1 MFCRPRCIGFA
12 RRRIGRGGR
21 IVLDRVSTNMDD
33 VWSNFT
39 IYDSAITQE
48 QQQHQLQLK
57 HQKQHDEED
66 SVVGDLVSV
75 KSEKPDNIGS
85 VVVDLVTH
93 RVGRMNSVDSVP
105 RTNSLSWSENIVI
118 NSEQSNHPTVVS
130 IKQESLDDCL
140 GTTTMTT
147 AAVVQTP
154 PPSLSNYHRYSANT
168 MPATTTTP
176 ASPLRRTLSQNI
188 PYNSIN
194 NSNKQNVSSSSGS
207 NSYSCSSNLSRHH
220 QLDRSA
226 SMPVTTII
234 KIEPMDGIETG
245 DGGACGSVNDPTT
258 TYPPTVKV
266 DDDPYAEF
274 LSEIRRDWLH
284 FRPKTPPTPLSLEG
298 ENEPSDFGEPTVQ
311 FSERTPLQIELQRL
325 AEQPNSMLLNGYDDN
340 GSDLLMQSANDE
352 NVFVTGPFTLD
363 DLMDDQQ
370 NQTNAMTTHDSLSS
384 GGGNDINLS
393 GDSLPELCLS
403 LGESDENEKM
413 LENILQECEF
423 DDLKTFNTNANFWNG
438 ILEDACDDIDDPV
451 NKKSAFDKL
460 AAADFITTTDRNHKV
475 GKRKSQH
482 SKATARSGC
491 SAFSISNIPKDDF
504 FKKEDPPPLLS
515 ATEEGTVPTA
525 VASIQLAQPPALV
538 VTTAA
543 IDDSSRTHQLIT
555 TPHSTTHIKIEPPD
569 DILETVKLTRPQ
581 QQHQQI
587 LLNPANVIKTEVVQT
602 TNIPPTVYA
611 SSTAVQQANAIIM
624 QQMQHQQQQQELQ
637 KLQQQAQQVQK
648 TFVIQQQQ
656 QILQQQQPH
665 QTVQL
670 QHQQPGEGTLIL
682 SNTASPIRRT
692 TNGPAEKNS
701 KSTLLLNLQKHCEEI
716 LHRVIENRKTFEN
729 WLRIRAADFNP

>member
-1 MFCRPRCIGFA
+1 MFYRRRCIGFA

-39 IYDSAITQE
+39 IFDSALTRE
-48 QQQHQLQLK
+48 QQQHQLQVK
-57 HQKQHDEED
+57 HQKQLDEED
-66 SVVGDLVSV
+66 SVVGDLISV

-93 RVGRMNSVDSVP
+93 RVGRMNSVDSVA

-140 GTTTMTT
+140 VTTTMTT
-147 AAVVQTP
+147 AAVLQTP
-154 PPSLSNYHRYSANT
+154 PPSFSNNHRYSANT
-168 MPATTTTP
+168 MPATTTTTP
-176 ASPLRRTLSQNI
+176 SSTLRRTLSQSI

-194 NSNKQNVSSSSGS
+194 NSNKQNVSSSSAS

-220 QLDRSA
+220 QFDRSA
-226 SMPVTTII
+226 SMPVTTTI
-234 KIEPMDGIETG
+234 KSEPMDEAG
-245 DGGACGSVNDPTT
+245 DGGACGSANDPTT
-258 TYPPTVKV
+258 TYPPTVKD

-311 FSERTPLQIELQRL
+311 FSERTPLQIEIQRL
-325 AEQPNSMLLNGYDDN
+325 ADQPPSSMVNGYDEND
-340 GSDLLMQSANDE
+340 SDILMRSSNDD
-352 NVFVTGPFTLD
+352 NVFVTGLFSLD

-370 NQTNAMTTHDSLSS
+370 NQNAMTTHDSLSS
-384 GGGNDINLS
+384 GGGNDINIS

-438 ILEDACDDIDDPV
+438 ILEDACDE
-451 NKKSAFDKL
+451 KSAFDKL

-475 GKRKSQH
+475 GKRKQH
-482 SKATARSGC
+482 ARTTARSGC

-504 FKKEDPPPLLS
+504 FKKEDPPPPLS
-515 ATEEGTVPTA
+515 TTEAEAVPIA
-525 VASIQLAQPPALV
+525 VTSIASAQPPALV

-543 IDDSSRTHQLIT
+543 IAESSRNHQLI
-555 TPHSTTHIKIEPPD
+555 STTNATTQIKIEPPD
-569 DILETVKLTRPQ
+569 DNFETVKLTRPQ
-581 QQHQQI
+581 QQQQQI

-602 TNIPPTVYA
+602 SNMPSTVYA
-611 SSTAVQQANAIIM
+611 STTAVQQANAIIL
-624 QQMQHQQQQQELQ
+624 QQIQQQQQQQELQ

-656 QILQQQQPH
+656 QILQQQQQQSH

-670 QHQQPGEGTLIL
+670 QHQQPAEGTLIL
-682 SNTASPIRRT
+682 SNTTVPIRRT

-701 KSTLLLNLQKHCEEI
+701 KSSLFLNLQKQFHEMGMAEVEI
-716 LHRVIENRKTFEN
+716 LYRV
-729 WLRIRAADFNP
+729 

>member
-1 MFCRPRCIGFA
+1 
-12 RRRIGRGGR
+12 
-21 IVLDRVSTNMDD
+21 MDD

-39 IYDSAITQE
+39 IYDSAKTQE

-57 HQKQHDEED
+57 HQKQLDEED
-66 SVVGDLVSV
+66 SVVGDLVLV

-93 RVGRMNSVDSVP
+93 RVGRMNSVDSVA

-140 GTTTMTT
+140 VTTTMTT

-154 PPSLSNYHRYSANT
+154 PPSLSNNHRYSANT

-176 ASPLRRTLSQNI
+176 ASTLRRTLSQSI

-234 KIEPMDGIETG
+234 KLEPMDGGEA
-245 DGGACGSVNDPTT
+245 DDSGACGSASDPTT

-284 FRPKTPPTPLSLEG
+284 FRPKTPPTPLSLDG
-298 ENEPSDFGEPTVQ
+298 DNEPSDFGEPTLQ
-311 FSERTPLQIELQRL
+311 FSERTQLQIELQRL
-325 AEQPNSMLLNGYDDN
+325 AEEPSSSLMLNTYDEN
-340 GSDLLMQSANDE
+340 GSDLLLRSANDD
-352 NVFVTGPFTLD
+352 NLFVTGPFTLD

-370 NQTNAMTTHDSLSS
+370 NQTNAMTTHESLSS

-403 LGESDENEKM
+403 LGENDENEKM

-460 AAADFITTTDRNHKV
+460 AATDFINATDRNHKV

-482 SKATARSGC
+482 ARSTARSGC
-491 SAFSISNIPKDDF
+491 STFSISNIPKDDF
-504 FKKEDPPPLLS
+504 FKKEDPPPPLS
-515 ATEEGTVPTA
+515 VTEEGASPTV
-525 VASIQLAQPPALV
+525 VASIASANPPVLV

-543 IDDSSRTHQLIT
+543 IDDSSRNHQLSST
-555 TPHSTTHIKIEPPD
+555 TNTTTHIKIEPPD
-569 DILETVKLTRPQ
+569 DILETVKLTRPLQ
-581 QQHQQI
+581 QQQI
-587 LLNPANVIKTEVVQT
+587 LLSPANVIKTEVVQA
-602 TNIPPTVYA
+602 TNIPSTVYT
-611 SSTAVQQANAIIM
+611 STTAVQQANAIIL
-624 QQMQHQQQQQELQ
+624 QQMQHQQQHQQQQELQ

-656 QILQQQQPH
+656 QQLLQQQQQSH

-670 QHQQPGEGTLIL
+670 QHQQSGEGTLIL
-682 SNTASPIRRT
+682 SNTASPMRRT
-692 TNGPAEKNS
+692 TNGPADKNG
-701 KSTLLLNLQKHCEEI
+701 KSSILLK
-716 LHRVIENRKTFEN
+716 
-729 WLRIRAADFNP
+729 LRIDLQNL